1 MTKVSIIVPVYN
13 VKLYVE
19 ECLESLIN
27 QTYKNIEII
36 LIDDGSTD
44 GSGAICD
51 NYSYKDERVIV
62 IHKANG
68 GLSSARNAGIEA
80 ASGKYLIFVDSD
92 DYWIGEKS
100 LQNILKVAEDFDAD
114 IVRGEYVSVNDK
126 GEKIRTITKDKI
138 GVDLKLLDSAS
149 FYVNAIAGENFSVLF
164 LFRKDAI
171 GALRF
176 NEKLKIQED
185 IDFNIKFFSSEHKC
199 VYTKEVFYVYRKRA
213 NSITTFPKIYHLI
226 DSFYICDVFENLS
239 QLSEIPAIKAE
250 YQRQSVLKY
259 LRAVSPMAEEP
270 YYSNLR
276 RIKQEI
282 GLRSIYL
289 KAVTR
294 AIKYRIFNRKT
305 ALLLLPPMIYIRI
318 LHLKIVL
325 YNLFVK

>member
-13 VKLYVE
+13 VELYVE
-19 ECLESLIN
+19 ECIESLIN
-27 QTYKNIEII
+27 QTYKDIEII

-51 NYSYKDERVIV
+51 NYSAKDERVKV

-80 ASGKYLIFVDSD
+80 ANGKYLIFVDSD
-92 DYWIGEKS
+92 DYWIGDRC
-100 LQNILKVAEDFDAD
+100 LQHILKIAEDFDAD
-114 IVRGEYVSVNDK
+114 VVRGEYISRNDK

-138 GVDLKLLDSAS
+138 GIDLKILDSAS

-164 LFRKDAI
+164 LFKKDAV

-176 NEKLKIQED
+176 DEKLKIQED
-185 IDFNIKFFSSEHKC
+185 IDFNIKFFASERKC
-199 VYTKEVFYVYRKRA
+199 VYTKEIFYVYRKRA
-213 NSITTFPKIYHLI
+213 NSITTFPKIYHLK
-226 DSFYICDVFENLS
+226 DSFYICDVFENMS
-239 QLSEIPAIKAE
+239 QLSDIPTIKAE
-250 YQRQSVLKY
+250 YQKQSVQKY

-276 RIKQEI
+276 RIKREI

-294 AIKYRIFNRKT
+294 AIRYRVFNRKT
-305 ALLLLPPMIYIRI
+305 ILLLLPPVVYIKV
-318 LHLKIVL
+318 LHFKIFL
-325 YNLFVK
+325 YGLFVK